1 MVNFW
6 YPLDDDNDDDD
17 DDDNGR
23 RVPARTNTDDEAV
36 EVSKT
41 FIGIANM
48 YVRACVRA
56 RV

>member
-23 RVPARTNTDDEAV
+23 RVPARTNTTDEAV